1 MWAKARQ
8 NEEFWRGIAKPY
20 LSDVEILI
28 STGALYGNTQ
38 RLSSLLLCNL
48 QRTKA
53 IESEINLESRRYES
67 FSVTKQKETT
77 RSHPEHGRKDFS
89 RRQYSEGSLP
99 GR

>member
-1 MWAKARQ
+1 MLNLHGNA
-8 NEEFWRGIAKPY
+8 
-20 LSDVEILI
+20 LSIGGLI
-28 STGALYGNTQ
+28 QTVLMRRRSFRTKTSQEHSLIN
-38 RLSSLLLCNL
+38 RLSILLLCNL

-53 IESEINLESRRYES
+53 IDSEINLESRRYES